1 MDQSWDAN
9 LPRRMCCDPGAEIGP
24 RRIQE
29 GHKGPL
35 QPPGFGMK
43 YARLG
48 NSGLIVSQYVWG
60 AANIGTPLP
69 QFAAAPHLDED
80 TVKKAAAV
88 ALDRGV
94 NFFDTA
100 DLYSDGAAEEI
111 LGRVLAGH

>member
-1 MDQSWDAN
+1 
-9 LPRRMCCDPGAEIGP
+9 
-24 RRIQE
+24 
-29 GHKGPL
+29 
-35 QPPGFGMK
+35 MK
-43 YARLG
+43 YQRLG

-111 LGRVLAGH
+111 LGRVLAGHRDDVVISTKVGMRTAPGVLHSGLSRRHILKRIDG